1 MKRTALREYQNLG
14 AAGLIAIRLL
24 EGDRLI
30 GVALS
35 DPEDEAIL
43 ATEEGQAIR
52 FALEEVRATGR
63 DSQGVTGIRF
73 KKPGDRV
80 VSLVTVKPGE
90 MVDLLAVS
98 TRGYGKRTPL
108 AEYPLQ
114 GRGCGWPGPSWK
126 GPGGPPCPA
135 P

>member
-1 MKRTALREYQNLG
+1 
-14 AAGLIAIRLL
+14 
-24 EGDRLI
+24 
-30 GVALS
+30 
-35 DPEDEAIL
+35 
-43 ATEEGQAIR
+43 
-52 FALEEVRATGR
+52 RATGR

-114 GRGCGWPGPSWK
+114 GRGGMGVITYKVSTK
-126 GPGGPPCPA
+126 VGRLAALLKVRGTE
-135 P
+135 